1 MRKFCIAVIV
11 MALASPFALG
21 DVAIGVSSG
30 GGGTP
35 GGGTNHGWEFTVNE
49 EGLILTHLGLFDLGD
64 DGLIHEHPIGVF
76 DLNANLL
83 TSGTMPAGTG
93 APLLDHFRYID
104 VEDLALSMDETYVVS
119 YYSASSGGD
128 FVITAADDLWVNPAV
143 NLIQGRW
150 GGEGFFTLP
159 GNTTG
164 AHRIGPNFQFIPEPG
179 TLALLALGALVV
191 ARRRS

>member
-1 MRKFCIAVIV
+1 MRKFCIPVIV
-11 MALASPFALG
+11 MALASPLALG

-76 DLNANLL
+76 DLHANLL

-104 VEDLALSMDETYVVS
+104 VENLALSMEETYVVS
-119 YYSASSGGD
+119 FYSAQDSGD
-128 FVITAADDLWVNPAV
+128 FLITSPDDLWVNPAV

-150 GGEGFFTLP
+150 SWDYYFTFP
-159 GNTTG
+159 SNPTS